1 MNTQKTSSPELNRR
15 DFLKTT
21 STLAAAA
28 ALAPGV
34 FAANNDTLKVALIGC
49 GGRGSGAASQA
60 LSTEGPLKLVAMA
73 DAFKDRLDSSY
84 DGLKAR
90 HGDRVDVLEE

>member
-1 MNTQKTSSPELNRR
+1 MNNQKISSGEFTRR

-34 FAANNDTLKVALIGC
+34 FAAGDDTLKVALIGC

-60 LSTEGPLKLVAMA
+60 LSTDGPL
-73 DAFKDRLDSSY
+73 
-84 DGLKAR
+84 
-90 HGDRVDVLEE
+90 

>member
-1 MNTQKTSSPELNRR
+1 MTKQIIRPDFTRR
-15 DFLKTT
+15 DFLKTS

-34 FAANNDTLKVALIGC
+34 FAANDETLKIALIGC

-60 LSTEGPLKLVAMA
+60 LSTAGPVKLIAMA
-73 DAFKDRLDSSY
+73 DVFKERLDDRY
-84 DGLKAR
+84 NELKA
-90 HGDRVDVLEE
+90 HPADRVDVPDEN